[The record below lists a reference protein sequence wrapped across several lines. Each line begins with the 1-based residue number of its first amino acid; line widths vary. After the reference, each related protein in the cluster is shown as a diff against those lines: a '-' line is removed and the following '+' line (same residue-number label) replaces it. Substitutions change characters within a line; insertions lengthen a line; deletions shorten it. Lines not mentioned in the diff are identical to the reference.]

1 MAAGLLFT
9 VTSCEKRHDPNN
21 GTILR
26 RSVMD
31 NNDSVITT
39 NYVYDERGRLV
50 RLQISTR
57 WLTNAET
64 NEALLLDFN
73 NTGRLARS
81 YNADAGNSTYNI
93 QEYTYRSNSD
103 TIDVLYTPYRWLPP
117 SYTRMVIRNS
127 FGQVTGDSLRPVG
140 GGPVSFSTFTYDA
153 AGNVTARLNG
163 TVENGNITESHELL
177 YTYDARFNP
186 FKTFG
191 LPYYLAT
198 GDFRAFNSTN
208 IQSWAEG
215 SQRYTWQYSYNIN
228 NLPLQSVL
236 PIAGG
241 NRKYNYYY
249 R

>member
-1 MAAGLLFT
+1 MAAGLLFII
-9 VTSCEKRHDPNN
+9 TSCEKRHDPNN

-31 NNDSVITT
+31 NHDSVVIT

-57 WLTNAET
+57 WLTNTET
-64 NEALLLDFN
+64 NEALLLEFN
-73 NTGRLARS
+73 NAGKLGRS
-81 YNADAGNSTYNI
+81 YNAESGNSAYNI

-103 TIDVLYTPYRWLPP
+103 TIDVAYTPYRWLPP
-117 SYTRMVIRNS
+117 SHTRMVILNT
-127 FGQVTGDSLRPVG
+127 FGQAISDSLRPIG
-140 GGPVSFSTFTYDA
+140 TGPVSFSSFTYDA
-153 AGNVTARLNG
+153 AGNVTARKYG
-163 TVENGNITESHELL
+163 TFENGNITDSREVL

-186 FKTFG
+186 FKAFG

-208 IQSWAEG
+208 IQSWTEG
-215 SQRYTWQYSYNIN
+215 SLRYTWQYSYNRN